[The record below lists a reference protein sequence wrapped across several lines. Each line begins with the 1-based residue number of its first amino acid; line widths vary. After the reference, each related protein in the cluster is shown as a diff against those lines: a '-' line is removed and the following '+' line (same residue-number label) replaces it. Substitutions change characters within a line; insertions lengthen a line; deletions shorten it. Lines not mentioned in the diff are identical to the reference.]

1 MPPFFIANIIEHQSS
16 MDYATLK
23 AELLAGHPVTGAYDA
38 DNQVAADQ
46 LNAVNRT
53 RNRTSM
59 SGDEIFNAAVPS
71 EYAALDNGSGNTPDQ
86 QGLFM
91 SFCGR
96 TEVDPFASNNVQF
109 ITNMFGAGS
118 GTVTALQAARVES
131 VSRAQ
136 ELGLE
141 GVHGG
146 HVRTAR
152 AQ

>member
-59 SGDEIFNAAVPS
+59 TGDEIFNAAVPAD
-71 EYAALDNGSGNTPDQ
+71 YAALDNGSGNTPDQ

-91 SFCGR
+91 AFCGR
-96 TEVDPFASNNVQF
+96 TEIDPFAANNVQF

-118 GTVTALQAARVES
+118 GTVTALQAARVEN
-131 VSRAQ
+131 VSRAV
-136 ELGLE
+136 ELNLGAVNA
-141 GVHGG
+141 GDVS
-146 HVRTAR
+146 VAR
-152 AQ
+152 AL